1 MESVS
6 VRDLRN
12 HGGEVL
18 DRVARGAAIVVTRD
32 GAEVAE
38 LRPRGRRSPAAADL
52 IARRRHLPPV
62 DPAALRRDL
71 DSVLDARL

>member
-1 MESVS
+1 MKTVT

-18 DRVARGAAIVVTRD
+18 DRVVRGEALVVTRD

-38 LRPRGRRSPAAADL
+38 LRPRARRSPSAADL
-52 IARRRHLPPV
+52 IARRRHLPRV
-62 DPAALRRDL
+62 DPQTLRKDL
-71 DSVLDARL
+71 DSVMDAEL

>member
-18 DRVARGAAIVVTRD
+18 DRVARGQTVIVTRD
-32 GAEVAE
+32 GVAVAE
-38 LRPRGRRSPAAADL
+38 LHGRPRRGPSAAEL
-52 IARRRHLPPV
+52 IARRRHLPLV
-62 DPAALRRDL
+62 DPQAVRRDI
-71 DSVLDARL
+71 DSVIDATL